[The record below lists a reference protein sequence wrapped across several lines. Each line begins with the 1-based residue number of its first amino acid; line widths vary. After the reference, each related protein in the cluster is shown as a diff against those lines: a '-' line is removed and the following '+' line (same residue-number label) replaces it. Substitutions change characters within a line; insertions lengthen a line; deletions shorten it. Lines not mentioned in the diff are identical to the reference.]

1 MKSLLLVIDL
11 QNEFINDNTRY
22 LIKKR
27 DKLIDSKKYDDVL
40 FTRFIN
46 DSRWDNILEWDG
58 CKDKESIEIPIST
71 RNYKVV
77 DKSIYT
83 SLNDEVRDYIRN
95 NNIDIIYLCG
105 ISTDCCVLKTALDM
119 FEEGYN
125 VKVLKDYSMCT
136 VGINTHLSMI
146 DMLSSLRCKS
156 LVKEVVK
163 FLCLLH
169 LMDINSF

>member
-22 LIKKR
+22 LIKEI

-58 CKDKESIEIPIST
+58 CKDKKSIEIPIST

-146 DMLSSLRCKS
+146 DMLKRNIGYNN
-156 LVKEVVK
+156 V
-163 FLCLLH
+163 
-169 LMDINSF
+169 I